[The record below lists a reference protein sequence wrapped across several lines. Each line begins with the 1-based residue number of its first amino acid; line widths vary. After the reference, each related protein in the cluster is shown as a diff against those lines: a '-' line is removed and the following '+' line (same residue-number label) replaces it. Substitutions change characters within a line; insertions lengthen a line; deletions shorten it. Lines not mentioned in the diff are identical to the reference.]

1 MSSRMETRTTI
12 DLPQPSLLARMCRAA
27 MFKKLALVQNGTIEI
42 QEGDERYRFGAVSP
56 QNPLNVEVEIC
67 DPACY
72 VNLALGGSVGAAE
85 SFMQGHWHTDD
96 LTGLVQIFV
105 RNRSLLTSLDSG
117 SGRLMQPALKAF
129 HWVRRNTL
137 RGSRANIAAHYD
149 LGNEFF
155 RLFLDETMMYSA
167 AVFPAADTSLADA
180 SRHKLDL
187 ICRKLSLQ
195 PGDEVLE
202 IGTGWGGFA
211 LHAAKQYGCRV
222 TTTTISQEQFR
233 LAQQRVKDAGLEGR
247 IQVIDQ
253 DYRHLDGQFD
263 KLVSIEMIEAIGH
276 QFFDTYFRQVS
287 RLLKPD
293 GAALIQAIVIADQQ
307 FERYK
312 RSVDFIKRYIFPG
325 GCLPSVTAIMKSV
338 SDRTDLLLVDLH
350 DIGLDYA
357 RTLAEWHRRFRAN
370 LGTVRA
376 QGFPEEFLRMWQ
388 YYFCYCEGAFR
399 ERAISDVQ
407 LLFHKPLNPSGQA
420 ARS

>member
-1 MSSRMETRTTI
+1 MSSGTKTGTTLGI
-12 DLPQPSLLARMCRAA
+12 PQPSGLARICRAA
-27 MFKKLALVQNGTIEI
+27 VFKKLALVQNGAIEI
-42 QEGDERYRFGAVSP
+42 QEGSERHRFGAASL
-56 QNPLNVEVEIC
+56 QCSLNVAVDIR

-105 RNRSLLTSLDSG
+105 RNRSLLESLDAG
-117 SGRLMQPALKAF
+117 SGRLVQPALKAF

-167 AVFPAADTSLADA
+167 AVFPAEDTPLADA

-195 PGDEVLE
+195 PEDEVLE

-211 LHAAKQYGCRV
+211 LHAARQYGCRV
-222 TTTTISQEQFR
+222 TTTTISREQFR
-233 LAQQRVKDAGLEGR
+233 LAQQRVKDAGLEDR
-247 IQVIDQ
+247 IRVIDQ
-253 DYRHLDGQFD
+253 DYRQLRGQFD

-287 RLLKPD
+287 GLLKPD
-293 GAALIQAIVIADQQ
+293 GAALIQAIVIADHQ

-338 SDRTDLLLVDLH
+338 SDRTDLLLVDLQ

-370 LGTVRA
+370 LGSVRA